1 MLKII
6 VLVAKSSAGKDH
18 ILNTVVKL
26 NPSVKTIVSY
36 TSRPIRNGEIDG
48 VTYHYVSDEQV
59 DKMLNNDEFVE
70 HRIYNT
76 VKGKWIYGVAK
87 SSFNLTSDNT
97 YIVILDLQGLKQLE
111 KYLIENEKRDSLKSI
126 YIKAYGQTRLL
137 RSLQREGML
146 TDEQCKEICRRY
158 IADEDD
164 MLGAEE
170 YCDVVLT
177 NETKTQ
183 LNKCIDYINNLI
195 MED

>member
-1 MLKII
+1 MKVI
-6 VLVAKSSAGKDH
+6 VLVGKSASGKDH

-26 NPSVKTIVSY
+26 NSSVKTIVSY
-36 TSRPIRNGEIDG
+36 TNRPIRNGEIDG

-59 DKMLNNDEFVE
+59 EKMLNNHEFVE

-87 SSFNLTSDNT
+87 SSFDLTSDNT

-111 KYLIENEKRDSLKSI
+111 KYLIENKKRDSLKSI
-126 YIKAYGQTRLL
+126 YIEAYGQTRLL

-146 TDEQCKEICRRY
+146 SDEQCKEIARRY
-158 IADEDD
+158 IVDEDD
-164 MLGAEE
+164 LKDAEE
-170 YCDVVLT
+170 YCDVILK

-183 LNKCIDYINNLI
+183 LSKCIEYINNLI
-195 MED
+195 MEE

>member
-1 MLKII
+1 MKVI
-6 VLVAKSSAGKDH
+6 VLVGKSASGKDH

-26 NPSVKTIVSY
+26 NSSVKTIVSY
-36 TSRPIRNGEIDG
+36 TNRPIRNGEIDG

-59 DKMLNNDEFVE
+59 EKMLNNHEFVE

-87 SSFNLTSDNT
+87 SSFDLTSDNT

-126 YIKAYGQTRLL
+126 YIEAYGQTRLL

-146 TDEQCKEICRRY
+146 SDEQCKEIARRY
-158 IADEDD
+158 IVDEDD
-164 MLGAEE
+164 LKDAEE
-170 YCDVVLT
+170 YCDVILK

-183 LNKCIDYINNLI
+183 LSKCIEYINNLI
-195 MED
+195 MEE